1 MKLLVFSD
9 IHGDK
14 TALEKLMEIEA
25 DYYFAAG
32 DLANWSRGLE
42 RAGPILQR
50 RADKMYVLPGNHES
64 ERDVVGFCA
73 DYGFRDFHGKTGQA
87 GRFTIRWHPR
97 SDAPSVLC
105 PVLKHGEV
113 RGRNPLSLPRSHP
126 RLALLP
132 PRGSRLS
139 QRRGHSRV

>member
-64 ERDVVGFCA
+64 ERDVIGFCA
-73 DYGFRDFHGKTGQA
+73 DYGFRDFHRKTMQA
-87 GRFTIRWHPR
+87 GGFSNGGLRVFKP
-97 SDAPSVLC
+97 
-105 PVLKHGEV
+105 
-113 RGRNPLSLPRSHP
+113 NPLLAARGNNGKGPARHLAVFVAFPDPILGLPF
-126 RLALLP
+126 P
-132 PRGSRLS
+132 PAGRAPP
-139 QRRGHSRV
+139 